1 MSTKADLRKVWI
13 NDGRLLLIPLQQ
25 SNKSAEP
32 PAQALTLREAFS
44 YIQRSRST
52 LVYLA
57 LVEAEAFYRLRNY
70 PNQIS
75 ESLHRTPVIIP
86 RKLAYILHE
95 SSAYIS
101 PAVEAFYLR
110 DPIALRPLQTQ
121 NPSKLVFPPKD
132 LVTVQVRFTKVG
144 FAQLKSQ
151 HFSALSLWQSIL
163 SIQESPKAIAQAEMG
178 MKITSGFEMLLA
190 DPQHRDKKSVRE
202 VKVLLDDVEEGE
214 AQYPSDADIAK
225 WEFLEDDESWLNIN
239 YEDFE
244 KELAGK
250 VEQDANTTGGG
261 FGHKS
266 AHENLRKIVARFED
280 FLNDDNAGPDGAGYL
295 DDMDNDD
302 DDDSG
307 NKEHDMDEISD
318 SSGDGEDQEVSF
330 NEVEF
335 AEMMREVIG
344 LPAEEKESQTTNSV
358 AQQHIAGDVC
368 QRDTSEERDDR
379 NEVDKAHEGEEIRR
393 VMEDVEAELRDAGA
407 LNLDPQPGEPAMGQ
421 DSPEGAQKEHGSP
434 DRGKSD
440 RVNDDSQEVTID
452 YNLAR
457 NLLESFKS
465 QAGMA
470 GPGGNILRSMGL
482 QLPRDEDT
490 DS

>member
-1 MSTKADLRKVWI
+1 MKSKADLRKVWI
-13 NDGRLLLIPLQQ
+13 NNGRLLLIPLQQ
-25 SNKSAEP
+25 SNKTAEP
-32 PAQALTLREAFS
+32 LAQALTLREAFS

-75 ESLHRTPVIIP
+75 ESLQRTPVIIP

-95 SSAYIS
+95 NSAYIS

-121 NPSKLVFPPKD
+121 NPLKLVFPPED
-132 LVTVQVRFTKVG
+132 LVTVQVKITKVG

-151 HFSALSLWQSIL
+151 HFPALSLWQSIL
-163 SIQESPKAIAQAEMG
+163 SIQESPKAIAQAAMG
-178 MKITSGFEMLLA
+178 MRITSGFEMLLA

-202 VKVLLDDVEEGE
+202 IKVLLDDVEQWE

-225 WEFLEDDESWLNIN
+225 WEFLEDDESWLDIN

-250 VEQDANTTGGG
+250 AKLDANTTVGG

-280 FLNDDNAGPDGAGYL
+280 FLNDDTAGANGAGYL

-307 NKEHDMDEISD
+307 NRELDMDEISD
-318 SSGDGEDQEVSF
+318 SHGDGEGQEVSL

-344 LPAEEKESQTTNSV
+344 LSTEEDS
-358 AQQHIAGDVC
+358 IDVC

-379 NEVDKAHEGEEIRR
+379 NEVYEAHEGAEIRR
-393 VMEDVEAELRDAGA
+393 VMEDMEAELRDAGA
-407 LNLDPQPGEPAMGQ
+407 LDPQPGEPAMRKGP
-421 DSPEGAQKEHGSP
+421 PEGAQKEHGCP
-434 DRGKSD
+434 DRGEFD
-440 RVNDDSQEVTID
+440 RVDDDSQEVTID
-452 YNLAR
+452 YNLAK